1 MRRRLLPLVLLLPAV
16 ACHRDSSGGADT
28 GALGSRAE
36 GGRGPDPVVVR
47 LPRDGGTA
55 RAYLFPKLDSVIW
68 SGHTTSVDR
77 VLGFDPDGGQLALV
91 DAKGDPARVD
101 FRMGESTI
109 ALKGELASVTA
120 PSGSDIY
127 GVNSRG
133 TVVRLTRAGDWTFT
147 PPSPARDVF
156 PQTDHS
162 LVVAAQ
168 KGEGAILWRMYPP
181 DTQLRDTLRLDISL
195 KGPHAQAGDRIYF
208 GTDTAVVSVSTRDLV
223 VQPAIA
229 VPHRVVA
236 LAPTPSGD
244 RVYVATAGDS
254 SLAVID
260 RYTDKIGAHITLPG
274 SVSELRMDRLG
285 RYVLA
290 RPARGDSAWV
300 IAVATNHVLGA
311 ARTRWSD
318 DLPAAAPDGEI
329 AVSVGPDVLLL
340 DGETLQPMR
349 TIAGGAADYWL
360 FIFWNGFR
368 PRAAGVD
375 QPVSF
380 ATAESTGDSAA
391 SATIDSVAAAA
402 SAPDTGAAAH
412 AATPSP
418 ATPKPAPVV
427 TTPTPASPA
436 AAAANAASSTW
447 TVSFAALLT
456 ADKAQALADSIHV
469 DGASARV
476 VPAQRS
482 GATIYRVVIGP
493 YPSRDAA
500 DRVGRDSHRSYWV
513 FAGQP

>member
-1 MRRRLLPLVLLLPAV
+1 
-16 ACHRDSSGGADT
+16 
-28 GALGSRAE
+28 
-36 GGRGPDPVVVR
+36 
-47 LPRDGGTA
+47 
-55 RAYLFPKLDSVIW
+55 
-68 SGHTTSVDR
+68 
-77 VLGFDPDGGQLALV
+77 
-91 DAKGDPARVD
+91 
-101 FRMGESTI
+101 
-109 ALKGELASVTA
+109 
-120 PSGSDIY
+120 
-127 GVNSRG
+127 
-133 TVVRLTRAGDWTFT
+133 
-147 PPSPARDVF
+147 
-156 PQTDHS
+156 
-162 LVVAAQ
+162 
-168 KGEGAILWRMYPP
+168 
-181 DTQLRDTLRLDISL
+181 
-195 KGPHAQAGDRIYF
+195 
-208 GTDTAVVSVSTRDLV
+208 
-223 VQPAIA
+223 
-229 VPHRVVA
+229 
-236 LAPTPSGD
+236 
-244 RVYVATAGDS
+244 
-254 SLAVID
+254 
-260 RYTDKIGAHITLPG
+260 
-274 SVSELRMDRLG
+274 MDRLG

-349 TIAGGAADYWL
+349 TIAGGSSDYWL

-380 ATAESTGDSAA
+380 ATAESTRDSAA
-391 SATIDSVAAAA
+391 AATIDSVAAAA

-412 AATPSP
+412 AATPP
-418 ATPKPAPVV
+418 AAVAPKPAPVV

-436 AAAANAASSTW
+436 ATAANAASSTW

-456 ADKAQALADSIHV
+456 ADKAQSLADSIHV

>member
-1 MRRRLLPLVLLLPAV
+1 MA
-16 ACHRDSSGGADT
+16 ACHRDSGGGTGA
-28 GALGSRAE
+28 GALGSRADA
-36 GGRGPDPVVVR
+36 GHGPDPIVVR

-77 VLGFDPDGGQLALV
+77 VLGFDPDGGQLAIV

-101 FRMGESTI
+101 FRMGESAI
-109 ALKGELASVTA
+109 ALKGELASVTS
-120 PSGSDIY
+120 PSGGDIY

-147 PPSPARDVF
+147 PPLPARDVF
-156 PQTDHS
+156 PQNDHS
-162 LVVAAQ
+162 IVVAAQ
-168 KGEGAILWRMYPP
+168 RGSGTILWRMYPP
-181 DTQLRDTLRLDISL
+181 DTRLRDTLRLDIAL

-208 GTDTAVVSVSTRDLV
+208 GSDSAIVSVGTRNLTAE
-223 VQPAIA
+223 PAIPLA
-229 VPHRVVA
+229 HRAVA

-244 RVYVATAGDS
+244 RVYVATANDS

-260 RYTDKIGAHITLPG
+260 RYTNKIDAHIALPG
-274 SVSELRMDRLG
+274 QVSELRMDRLG

-300 IAVATNHVLGA
+300 IAVATNHVLGT
-311 ARTRWSD
+311 ARTRWTD

-340 DGETLQPMR
+340 DGETLQPLR
-349 TIAGGAADYWL
+349 TIAGGASDYWL

-380 ATAESTGDSAA
+380 ASADSTHDSAA
-391 SATIDSVAAAA
+391 TATIDSVKAAAAPARDTAHTPPAAAPPAA
-402 SAPDTGAAAH
+402 SAP
-412 AATPSP
+412 ATP
-418 ATPKPAPVV
+418 A
-427 TTPTPASPA
+427 PA
-436 AAAANAASSTW
+436 AAPSGAQSAAASSAATAW

-456 ADKAQALADSIHV
+456 QDQAHAVADSIHV
-469 DGASARV
+469 DGSSPRV
-476 VPAQRS
+476 VTAQRGS
-482 GATIYRVVIGP
+482 ATIYRVVLGP
-493 YPSRDAA
+493 YPSREAA
-500 DRVGRDSHRSYWV
+500 ERVGRDSHHAYWV